1 LAIAGNSF
9 GKAVVSVSGI
19 SSFLQGAISSWG
31 QAQTW
36 DSSVVATDS
45 LISAIGTAETNLGR
59 GMASIANGS
68 ALNRVNS
75 QLKAGIESL
84 LQSSTS
90 SKPTG
95 PLPATATGTVALSV
109 STTLASLGII
119 KGGTVYVTAGGNTT
133 TYSSTG
139 SDTIGDLINAFNID
153 LPTNAQVTASISSKG
168 DLVFTSR
175 NHKDIVTVGGVF
187 ARNIG
192 FGVGH
197 QTFKPT
203 PGSSTPASTTK
214 ATSTPS
220 KNSTSSSPKSS
231 ATVPSAFALNAGSA
245 ASLLSESG
253 VSGSLV
259 NLLA

>member
-1 LAIAGNSF
+1 MAIAGNSF

-36 DSSVVATDS
+36 NSSVAATDS
-45 LISAIGTAETNLGR
+45 LISAIGTAESNLGK
-59 GMASIANGS
+59 GLAAIANGT
-68 ALNRVNS
+68 ALDRVNS

-84 LQSSTS
+84 LKNSSSATQP
-90 SKPTG
+90 KG
-95 PLPATATGTVALSV
+95 PAPATATGTVQVTA
-109 STTLASLGII
+109 TTPLASLGFVN
-119 KGGTVYVTAGGNTT
+119 GGTIYVSAGGNTT

-139 SDTIGDLINAFNID
+139 SDTVGDLINAINIG
-153 LPTNAQVTASISSKG
+153 LPTNAQVTASINSKG
-168 DLVFTSR
+168 NLVFTSK
-175 NHKDIVTVGGVF
+175 NEKDIITVGGVF

-197 QTFKPT
+197 QSFKPT
-203 PGSSTPASTTK
+203 PGTTAPASTKT
-214 ATSTPS
+214 AS
-220 KNSTSSSPKSS
+220 STSKSS
-231 ATVPSAFALNAGSA
+231 ASSSSKSGAAVPSAFALNAGSA
-245 ASLLSESG
+245 ASMLAESG